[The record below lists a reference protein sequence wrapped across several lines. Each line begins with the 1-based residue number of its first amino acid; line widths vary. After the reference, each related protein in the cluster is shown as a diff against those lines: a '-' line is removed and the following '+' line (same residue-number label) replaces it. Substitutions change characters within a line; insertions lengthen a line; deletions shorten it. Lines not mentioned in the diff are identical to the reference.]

1 MKFGKR
7 GKFCPFYIG
16 PCDILE
22 RVGPAAYRL
31 VLPPHLSVVHTV
43 FHLSMLKRYH
53 GDGEYIIKR
62 DSIVLDT
69 FLKYEEE
76 SKAIINI
83 DV

>member
-1 MKFGKR
+1 M
-7 GKFCPFYIG
+7 
-16 PCDILE
+16 
-22 RVGPAAYRL
+22 
-31 VLPPHLSVVHTV
+31 LPPHLSVVHTV